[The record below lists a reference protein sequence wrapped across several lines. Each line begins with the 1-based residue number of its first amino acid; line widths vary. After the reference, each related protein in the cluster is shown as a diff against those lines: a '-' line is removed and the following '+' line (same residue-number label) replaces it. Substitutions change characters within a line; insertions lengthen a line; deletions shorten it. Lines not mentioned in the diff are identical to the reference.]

1 MRWDSRAHVPPVPFP
16 RYHPPSYIRPRYLPW
31 DLVARF
37 SGSWMSPEIP
47 HTQHVQTLA
56 TGAPLGALPQALC
69 LVCFLHSARDQ
80 EAVGCHGNCSV
91 FGTRQACVQ
100 ILALLPTTVI
110 PHRCASVS
118 SSEKED
124 NNSSSSDFCEK
135 NQNNMR

>member
-1 MRWDSRAHVPPVPFP
+1 MGFQSPRPSRALPQIPPAL
-16 RYHPPSYIRPRYLPW
+16 IRPAQMSSW
-31 DLVARF
+31 DPVARF

-69 LVCFLHSARDQ
+69 LVCVLHSARGQ
-80 EAVGCHGNCSV
+80 EAVGCHGYGSV

-110 PHRCASVS
+110 PHLCASVS

-124 NNSSSSDFCEK
+124 NNSSSRDFCEK